1 MELVNKLL
9 SGRQV
14 YASVSDTPGMELSRI
29 GVWPLEGGPCSS
41 KPLFVRS
48 DVAPDTFVEVQGL
61 IERMLQ
67 GAAIEPMLI
76 EILGPPI
83 HSWDPSLTFMTRP
96 VFADVIVRSCFCDIC
111 KSKLVQ
117 GPGLFPKM
125 YVTLERAFEI
135 AQKMMDPATGLEF
148 VLACAQGGC
157 MFHDPVR
164 SSSDPILSPFQF
176 GPAAIPDEFMERIL
190 HLRMLMK
197 DMANAFQETMAYY
210 SSTLRKSLLM
220 CRIQE
225 RDGPAM
231 DAVKLVDRTSSM
243 LYHLWTAGKVHWQS
257 ASRLRANIF
266 LPFIHHKVPGKFDFQ
281 ASMRKDSGPACP
293 VCESAQVASPPSPP
307 SSCLSCISCKLFFC
321 AKCDRYGAEP
331 FVCCNVG
338 MSRVAALMK
347 RAEAEGV
354 VCIEIED

>member
-9 SGRQV
+9 CGRQV
-14 YASVSDTPGMELSRI
+14 YVSDGDTPEMGLSHL
-29 GVWPLEGGPCSS
+29 GVWPLEGTSLQGTPCSS

-61 IERMLQ
+61 IDSMLQ
-67 GAAIEPMLI
+67 RAAMEPVLI

-83 HSWDPSLTFMTRP
+83 HSFDSSLAFMTRP
-96 VFADVIVRSCFCDIC
+96 VFADVIVRSCFCDTC

-125 YVTLERAFEI
+125 YVTLDRAFEI
-135 AQKMMDPATGLEF
+135 AQKMMDPETGLEF

-157 MFHDPVR
+157 VFHDPVP
-164 SSSDPILSPFQF
+164 SSALPF
-176 GPAAIPDEFMERIL
+176 GSDEFMERIL

-210 SSTLRKSLLM
+210 SSTLRKSLFM

-257 ASRLRANIF
+257 VSRLRANVF

-281 ASMRKDSGPACP
+281 ASMKKDSDPVCP
-293 VCESAQVASPPSPP
+293 VCESAQVASPPSGPP
-307 SSCLSCISCKLFFC
+307 SSCLSCISCRLFFC
-321 AKCDRYGAEP
+321 PKCDRFGAEP